1 MNRDPYPGYIKPVPT
16 EDILRAEAAEM
27 VRLTNY
33 EPDYAEY
40 YTGMADGLCR
50 AADIL
55 RRETA

>member
-1 MNRDPYPGYIKPVPT
+1 MTTT
-16 EDILRAEAAEM
+16 ETLLRAEAAEM

-33 EPDYAEY
+33 VPEHKEY